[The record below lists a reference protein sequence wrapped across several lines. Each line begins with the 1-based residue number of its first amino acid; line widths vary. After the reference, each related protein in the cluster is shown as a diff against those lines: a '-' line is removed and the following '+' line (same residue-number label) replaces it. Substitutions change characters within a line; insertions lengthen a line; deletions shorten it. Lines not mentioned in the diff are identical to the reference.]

1 MQSKFILIFLL
12 LVFVFSGYVTE
23 DIKNPIENYAKNL
36 QEEIYI
42 DESEIEVFDIQS
54 TDKIS
59 VTESKVEAWIIEVKY
74 NEGNIDNI
82 KDSLLNNGYKLRAN
96 KSKMMFTIGPFADI
110 SHAKEESSKLTRV
123 LGIDNKISSF
133 VFWWF

>member
-1 MQSKFILIFLL
+1 MQYKFILIFLL
-12 LVFVFSGYVTE
+12 SVFVFSGYVTE
-23 DIKNPIENYAKNL
+23 DIKNPIENYSKNL

-59 VTESKVEAWIIEVKY
+59 VTESKVEAWIIEIKY

-123 LGIDNKISSF
+123 LGINNKISSF
-133 VFWWF
+133 VF

>member
-1 MQSKFILIFLL
+1 MQYKFILIFLL
-12 LVFVFSGYVTE
+12 SVFIFSGYVTE
-23 DIKNPIENYAKNL
+23 DIKNPIENYSKNL

-42 DESEIEVFDIQS
+42 DESEIEVFDIKS

-82 KDSLLNNGYKLRAN
+82 KDSLLNHGYKLRAN

-123 LGIDNKISSF
+123 LGINNKISSF
-133 VFWWF
+133 VF

>member
-1 MQSKFILIFLL
+1 MQYKFSLIFLL
-12 LVFVFSGYVTE
+12 SVFVFSGYVTE
-23 DIKNPIENYAKNL
+23 DIKNPIENYSKNL

-59 VTESKVEAWIIEVKY
+59 VTESKVEAWIIEIKY

-82 KDSLLNNGYKLRAN
+82 KDSLLNNCYKLRAN
-96 KSKMMFTIGPFADI
+96 KSNTLFN
-110 SHAKEESSKLTRV
+110 KE
-123 LGIDNKISSF
+123 II
-133 VFWWF
+133 